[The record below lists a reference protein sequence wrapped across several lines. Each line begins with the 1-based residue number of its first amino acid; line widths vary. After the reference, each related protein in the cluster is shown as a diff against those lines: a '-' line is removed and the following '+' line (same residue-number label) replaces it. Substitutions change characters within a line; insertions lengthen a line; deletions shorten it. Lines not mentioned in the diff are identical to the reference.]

1 MSSAVQTDLTP
12 TARVVLGFLSLGART
27 GYDIKAF
34 AERSVRFFWGAS
46 FGQIYPELKRL
57 ERAGLIA
64 SSHEPRGGLRR
75 TEYELT
81 DAGRAALHSW
91 LTSRESLLFQYRDEG
106 LLKVFFGDLMDHD
119 EVLAHVRQMRDEF
132 AADLAMFRRL
142 QEEAPREASFPLLAL
157 DYGIAFLEF
166 AARWWTE
173 TEKRLSSA
181 RPPRGRRPG
190 TQPRGR

>member
-1 MSSAVQTDLTP
+1 MSGAVQTDLTP

-81 DAGRAALHSW
+81 DAGHAALHSW
-91 LTSRESLLFQYRDEG
+91 LTSSASLLFQYRDEG
-106 LLKVFFGDLMDHD
+106 LLKVFFGELMEHD
-119 EVLAHVRQMRDEF
+119 ELLRHVRQMRDEF
-132 AADLAMFRRL
+132 AADLALFRRL
-142 QEEAPREASFPLLAL
+142 QDEAPRELSSPMLAL
-157 DYGIAFLEF
+157 EYGIAFLEF
-166 AARWWTE
+166 AVRWWTE
-173 TEKRLSSA
+173 TEQRLSSA
-181 RPPRGRRPG
+181 RPPRGRRPE
-190 TQPRGR
+190 TRPRGR

>member
-1 MSSAVQTDLTP
+1 MSSRVQPELTP

-81 DAGRAALHSW
+81 DAGRAALHAW
-91 LTSRESLLFQYRDEG
+91 LTSSASLLFQYRDEG
-106 LLKVFFGDLMDHD
+106 LLKVFFGELMEH
-119 EVLAHVRQMRDEF
+119 EELLRHVRQMRDEF
-132 AADLAMFRRL
+132 AADLAVFRGL
-142 QEEAPREASFPLLAL
+142 QDEAPRDAPFPLLAL

-166 AARWWTE
+166 AVRWWTE
-173 TEKRLSSA
+173 TEQRLRAS
-181 RPPRGRRPG
+181 RPRRGRPRG
-190 TQPRGR
+190 T